1 MAIWKSK
8 HYTMP
13 AGAEPPKSSN
23 YAKVLDLVGSGKRV
37 LYLGCASGCAEIMKT
52 NGCSVTGIETS
63 ARLAEESRP
72 FCEEMVVADLDM
84 RSLADVLPGRLFDVV
99 VFADILERL
108 REPGRLLDE
117 ARALL
122 GPMGFAVL
130 SIPNVAHGAVRLAL
144 LHGGFHYANAGLLD
158 TDQLRFFTLSSI
170 RELCLRSGYRPDV
183 IERTKHP
190 LFAPSDL
197 VPNVDPADF
206 DPSVIAVIE
215 SDPEHDTL
223 QFVVR
228 ATPLDDERRLSEL
241 LDRVV
246 ESESLLGDVESL
258 RQELEEQRGVE
269 AVLNR
274 RVSALQ
280 IEVQETQALVRMRE
294 DALFALM
301 DGPVHNLASALAQ
314 QPEIARAESETSEQR
329 AALESALAESAEQR
343 AALESAL
350 AESAEQRPAL
360 EAALAEGAEYR
371 MALQSALA
379 ASGEQLAALES
390 ALAERAQLIARL
402 ELDAATAEELL
413 DDAAAQITWLRESN
427 LLEQAIA
434 DELHQRDQAKY
445 ESVSAELALVR
456 STAESAA
463 ARLSALEK
471 DYDEVL
477 RDFEKHTARELAE
490 IRSEALQV
498 NQLTKAIQRSP
509 FWSLRMAARKLYRFG
524 RE

>member
-8 HYTMP
+8 QYTMP
-13 AGAEPPKSSN
+13 AGAEPPKSSS

-37 LYLGCASGCAEIMKT
+37 LYLGCASGCAEFMKT

-63 ARLAEESRP
+63 TRLAEASRP
-72 FCEEMVVADLDM
+72 FCEEIVVADLDM

-122 GPMGFAVL
+122 GPLGFAVL

-144 LHGGFHYANAGLLD
+144 LRGDFQYAKSGLLD
-158 TDQLRFFTLSSI
+158 IDQIRFFTLSSI
-170 RELCLRSGYRPDV
+170 RELLLRSGYRLDL
-183 IERTKHP
+183 IDRTKHP
-190 LFAPSDL
+190 LFSPSDL
-197 VPNVDPADF
+197 LPKVDPADF
-206 DPSVIAVIE
+206 DPSVIAMIE
-215 SDPEHDTL
+215 SDPEYDTL

-241 LDRVV
+241 LDQAA
-246 ESESLLGDVESL
+246 ESESLLGDIESL
-258 RQELEEQRGVE
+258 RQELEKQRDVE
-269 AVLNR
+269 AALNL
-274 RVSALQ
+274 RVSALR
-280 IEVQETQALVRMRE
+280 IEVAETQALVRMRE

-314 QPEIARAESETSEQR
+314 QPEIARADGETTEQR
-329 AALESALAESAEQR
+329 AALELALAEGAERR
-343 AALESAL
+343 AVLESLL

-360 EAALAEGAEYR
+360 EAALAEGAEHR
-371 MALQSALA
+371 
-379 ASGEQLAALES
+379 AALES
-390 ALAERAQLIARL
+390 ALAERARRVARL
-402 ELDAATAEELL
+402 ELDATTAEELL
-413 DDAAAQITWLRESN
+413 DDATAQITWLRESN